1 VVVAVGIVDAE
12 VGFAQRFG
20 QAIKP
25 CLG

>member
-1 VVVAVGIVDAE
+1 VVVAVGFFDAE

-20 QAIKP
+20 PAIKP